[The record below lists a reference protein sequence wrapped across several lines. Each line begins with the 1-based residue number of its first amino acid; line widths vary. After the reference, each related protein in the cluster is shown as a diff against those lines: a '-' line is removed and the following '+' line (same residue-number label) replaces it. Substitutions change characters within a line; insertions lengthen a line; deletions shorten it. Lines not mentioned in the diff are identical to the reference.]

1 MYSTFKPLW
10 NVIYFSAI
18 FWNKILNKKFASII
32 CAIIYSY
39 MTRKE
44 ILYYRLTTW
53 TPKLNL
59 YNKPK
64 TRQKG
69 ISSQNFKLHWF
80 QNNLIQVNKS
90 YDFVFLYSCILIA
103 LTRKNPWKSFGI
115 ILMAL
120 SRFDIQPCVYEFPT
134 SYVRDSKCNKRKW
147 IAFNLPYPT

>member
-1 MYSTFKPLW
+1 MHSTFKPLW

-44 ILYYRLTTW
+44 ILYYRLTTC

-69 ISSQNFKLHWF
+69 ISSKNFKLHWF

-103 LTRKNPWKSFGI
+103 LTRKKSLK
-115 ILMAL
+115 ILWDYLNGTVKIWYSAMRIRI
-120 SRFDIQPCVYEFPT
+120 S
-134 SYVRDSKCNKRKW
+134 
-147 IAFNLPYPT
+147 NLVCKGFKM